1 MFKPFPCREITCLL
15 PILLIISGI
24 WSLWMFMLMIMIK
37 RILLLLLYC
46 YVYCSNYHPHQHHPF
61 ILPSCSR
68 FLSIPLF
75 TFTFHYSSTHV
86 EIFLLIL
93 FKRLKMWITKR
104 IFMQSE
110 NVKCTHTQLTK
121 HNSLT
126 PTYIR
131 TGSSK
136 KLALPLPL
144 NYFWV
149 QFVTIKVIGYFLM
162 KRENLNI
169 STQCILIL
177 FSLLSDVV

>member
-24 WSLWMFMLMIMIK
+24 GSLWMFMLTIMIK

-46 YVYCSNYHPHQHHPF
+46 YVYCSNYHHHQHHHF

-110 NVKCTHTQLTK
+110 NVKCTHNLRNTIHSRQR
-121 HNSLT
+121 
-126 PTYIR
+126 TYVPDLQNKNCPS
-131 TGSSK
+131 TSSK
-136 KLALPLPL
+136 L
-144 NYFWV
+144 
-149 QFVTIKVIGYFLM
+149 FLSSIYHNQSHRVFFDETRKFEYLYTM
-162 KRENLNI
+162 HFNSI
-169 STQCILIL
+169 
-177 FSLLSDVV
+177 